1 MADLRMRS
9 TQKQAPTCDRQ
20 NEVLKI
26 FLKKISLGET
36 SPGNERP
43 VRGDNRTGQA
53 IWALGWMGARAGYSL
68 VGEGLPSHI
77 SWSWAVDETFKPPAN
92 FSNVLAGLFS
102 DKLSHSGGMIGIA
115 GG

>member
-1 MADLRMRS
+1 
-9 TQKQAPTCDRQ
+9 
-20 NEVLKI
+20 
-26 FLKKISLGET
+26 
-36 SPGNERP
+36 
-43 VRGDNRTGQA
+43 
-53 IWALGWMGARAGYSL
+53 MGARAGYSL